1 MVHKTGELP
10 AAENGKERI
19 LQFANRGGEDC
30 TLLWSRS
37 FVRIEHTWSV
47 GEFDHYV
54 AVLLLKQEELTV
66 LAEKHR
72 NS

>member
-19 LQFANRGGEDC
+19 LQFANRSGEDC

-37 FVRIEHTWSV
+37 FVLIETWSV

-54 AVLLLKQEELTV
+54 AVWHLKQEELIV
-66 LAEKHR
+66 LAKKHKKG
-72 NS
+72 